1 MLRRT
6 ADNMIIMH
14 ARDDIVN
21 SVESLQVFAGH
32 GAGCESL
39 IDAIC
44 AIYKELPTEASNTCS
59 SANRN
64 AFLHNAKVIFPSI
77 VR

>member
-14 ARDDIVN
+14 ARDGIVK
-21 SVESLQVFAGH
+21 SVESLQVFTGH
-32 GAGCESL
+32 GTGWESL
-39 IDAIC
+39 IDAMC
-44 AIYKELPTEASNTCS
+44 AIYKELSTEASNTCN

-64 AFLHNAKVIFPSI
+64 AFLHNAKIMFPSI
-77 VR
+77 AR